1 MFVDVPFSYYN
12 ISFIPEKAHKFQLCI
27 AWLAKG
33 KIKNTF
39 WFHVLF
45 KLSLRVK
52 HKSCCLFI
60 SYEYG
65 DFQRYLNHQ
74 NQLKY

>member
-1 MFVDVPFSYYN
+1 MYRYIYSVFVDVPFSYYS
-12 ISFIPEKAHKFQLCI
+12 ISFIPEKAHKFQLSI

-39 WFHVLF
+39 WYHVVF

-52 HKSCCLFI
+52 HVMLSI
-60 SYEYG
+60 
-65 DFQRYLNHQ
+65 HII
-74 NQLKY
+74 